1 MSDPRYNRYA
11 PGNQRSTQGPYGLP
25 SLHAER
31 DLGTTSHLGL
41 GPGFSS
47 SGTSP
52 ATPANSG
59 RMIPPLMA
67 QTVNYRPEQSQARID
82 NNLERSVDMN
92 VSRARED
99 VMFPDRP
106 DHQSLGQRSHFTNT
120 NEYLSS
126 DPGTA
131 SYPMSSTSASLDHRN
146 SNDKSGS
153 SSLDWLSGY
162 KMAVPGQP
170 PVFYSSAASSGYT
183 SVENERERDM
193 QSIPGLGDYVYPVP
207 NQPPG
212 PSETHR
218 PKYSSDS
225 AANIL
230 LDFGLEKE
238 DLGYLVSYP
247 QDQMTPSNIPFIL
260 HQISIEKKKRSAVTK
275 GMDNLSSSGGAS
287 AVLQPPKVIDYGHT
301 SKYVGGV
308 ADRIGRTSN
317 SKLLDTYDNSSH
329 SQKPQVNNMMEV
341 KTSSMGSS
349 HQGTSVTSAIASYSS
364 LLSSVGTP
372 SDDRARQINAQ
383 PSQTSQTHR
392 SSFSLPKSDT
402 DIRLMSQPPLKQPDV
417 DHQSTSETKPS
428 SALFRGVHPERPGL
442 VVVGSSDTTGNK
454 NQGSAQSRESMVV
467 EQIKIW
473 QNQRRMQQNQ
483 QPQQDPPRQPQQN
496 SLRQPQQNQQR
507 QPQQNPPRQPQQNP
521 PRQPQ
526 QNPPRQ
532 PQQNPQRQPQQN
544 PPRQPQQNPPRQPE
558 QNPPRQP
565 QQNPPRQP
573 EQNPPRQPQHNQQN
587 RQPQHNQQNRQPQH
601 NQQNQQNRQ
610 PQQNQQRQPQQN
622 QQRQPQQNQ
631 QRQMQGVGPALQMG
645 KGMPPSVFPVAQQ
658 LPTSFVAGDTRGSGA
673 KRSSGFALHST
684 MIPPAEPVPNIVQSR
699 MPPSRQYPA
708 QRSPTPAMMF
718 DYTASTPRDF
728 PHTCSLCSKE
738 CSNLRDWIS
747 HQNTSLHLESCKVLR
762 AKYPDW
768 NGQIVAH
775 PSDAGKDVKP
785 SSSISSQAS
794 SEQHCKKTSPRRH
807 HSSESRREK
816 RSRSRSPHSFRYKR
830 SSRSRSRSKER
841 EKRKNERSSSPR
853 RNDKRR
859 SSPKGND
866 DRRSSPKRSD
876 DRRASPK
883 RSDNR
888 RASPKRSDDSRSSPK
903 RSDDRRSSPKR
914 SDDRRSSPK
923 RNDNRRSSPKR
934 SDEKGSAAKRSDEK
948 GSAAKRSDEKGSA
961 AKRSDEKGSAAKRS
975 DDRRSSTKTD
985 DKEKSSPKTDDEK
998 GSAAKSSDDKGSSA
1012 MKSDDRSSPKTDD
1025 KEKSSPKT
1033 DDKEKSSP
1041 KTDDK
1046 ERSSPKTDDKEKS
1059 SPKTGVEE
1067 KSSPKRSDKKRS
1079 SPRRTDERRSS
1090 PRRTDER
1097 RTSPRRTDERR
1108 SSPRR
1113 TDDRRSSPR
1122 RTDKRR
1128 SSPRGG
1134 HGKRSS
1140 SEHSPERKK
1149 ASSAERLVKEILQKS
1164 AAKSSSSEPDL
1175 EAVVKTLA
1183 PALLAELAKMKSSS
1197 SSSSSSTRGKRSQ
1210 SSSSAGRK
1218 GSSSAA
1224 SSSSSS
1230 AAAKKETTTTP
1241 PKANVQKNKMGKSP
1255 PPTMVKLKG
1264 VLISLSHSEVVSAVE
1279 QFGKTKSVV
1288 LFRARLEA
1296 VVCFEKEEDAKKL
1309 RNARKVI
1316 MKGIPV
1322 AVFVEE
1328 DTETKKTPQKKPVD
1342 STPQTTKSS
1351 TATSPKKAT
1360 PEKMSPDCPVKP
1372 LSSPSET
1379 QTTQAGKPTSEKTA
1393 AKSSNATDNA
1403 EVLTNQN
1410 ETGNATVAEPT
1421 EAGVK
1426 ETTSA
1431 IQETETPVENLIS
1444 AEGIKKER
1452 EEEQTSEPTNILSSS
1467 TSENPPDLK
1476 SEDSKGQQSVVVPGN
1491 TMKFETR
1498 DPTVSEL
1505 NCEVEP
1511 SKTDGQEKEAE
1522 DLEPMGVGETGAEV
1536 AEPMEA
1542 TSSAPDNAGENLMHT
1557 EAVPD
1562 DSREDQPL
1570 TSADETRPDLS
1581 ASEPSAVPPQN
1592 TEVPSDIKTP
1602 EASVKASAEDPE
1614 PESAAPGLEAKVEAS
1629 QPTED
1634 DNLAPSLTLG
1644 LKSLN
1649 EHLEDSGETT
1659 KSVDLS
1665 TQPPPLEL
1673 GDDAEPAAPDE
1684 SSTCEKVTVDS
1695 CSTAARDNE
1704 PKEETGSKLGAED
1717 AFVST
1722 ISPTVNEDV
1731 DAPAEESLTTSN
1743 YNTAELLHFDQD
1755 TVVAIKAL
1763 VQQHKL
1769 AQAGRSEER
1778 EISIKTSSDS
1788 ADEKDEDTPQEKAQN
1803 DSPDEQMFN
1812 MEDFVTVDE
1821 VGDDVGKANPD
1832 PHRLSSSEPSG
1843 CDSRQT
1849 STKASSSKSTDV
1861 STKRISSSNMKSV
1874 SPKRLKESSEST
1886 KPSSFGHKEQRKT
1899 KPPVKAT
1906 TPSSHRTR
1914 SSSAAFTGEKMEPS
1928 VETPPESEGAVAKS
1942 DHTVPAEDTAVKTVE
1957 SETSEMQPPAKGQE
1971 SGLSQTR
1978 DLETD
1983 FKDKTVKDLEK
1994 GKDDSVE
2001 NTKEVDVGDNVQLVE
2016 SSDIQTHKQMD
2027 DGNRSQHSDT
2037 QLPDPKNLANFQVLD
2052 SIDDENN
2059 CPEESSEKELDTSSQ
2074 VVDHAIEDRVGN
2086 ENAPE
2091 TKIGEDSIRVMDTS
2105 LKPEENQMKPK
2116 QDEDEVESG
2125 VTSAESCKNIETPD
2139 GQIPKHDVKDVDSDV
2154 TEQET
2159 FEILDSIDTTED
2171 DGQTPCDATPKDNL
2185 RNMDEEEDLYQVV
2198 DSVGDLPTTT
2208 ETESE
2213 ADSKALK
2220 SKKVETVIKD
2230 DKSSKRNVTRTRAS
2244 KSEEDKSPK
2253 KQERTVKKYETRT
2266 NRDTTT
2272 EVSNKDQESGAV
2284 TDDMVYEILDSVEDE
2299 PVAFTPE
2306 RSVRRRSAR
2315 GKKEDLSE
2323 SSKKT
2328 KADEEPSYEILD
2340 SVEDENMAEETTVT
2354 TRSTRGRRERTTK
2367 KDALIDKTKKED
2379 LSSTRRRRTP
2389 ARETPKKEEEPLQE
2403 GTPTMKKCD
2412 KTVRESG
2419 EEEATY
2425 EILDSVEDEVVKEER
2440 PMTRGKGKRGRPK
2453 KEVKTTKKE
2462 TALSKKG
2469 SKDASEKEAAEE
2481 EVSYQVLDSVEDE
2494 KVDQP
2499 RSAKGTN
2506 MSKNIEKHKK
2516 ESLPEVPKNEEEEEE
2531 EEPLYQIVDSVED
2544 DQTLEES
2551 VTEAKDEISPQV
2563 EEPAGGG
2570 ETKMC
2575 STVVVGASEDV
2586 VHALEKVSDASSAEE
2601 PLSLEKTEGSLKT
2614 GDERHKEGTST
2625 TKSQRETP
2633 EEEMNALVNLDE
2645 VSDEEE
2651 DYPDDTAE
2659 EDRRKNQAVKEKETT
2674 ASRTMDKKRGE
2685 VVEVDVKELLTLD
2698 EVGADE
2704 AGEEATAAQNE
2715 EWGGEVTTGELQE
2728 LVTLDEFVED
2738 EEDKVQEVSQKDR
2751 PPNKEGDSFN
2761 IETLVTLDVAGD
2773 DEDKP
2778 EKTSR
2783 SVKRKHDVDT
2793 VEESVDFVTL
2803 DEVGEAEEEEEEKES
2818 SRTRGRPKSKT
2829 RKTPVRKSAKNLK
2842 NDIAEDEREERERS
2856 TLARSESQREEV
2868 DAPPAGQH
2876 LQSESPSG
2884 AAGHVVSKR
2893 KSELVGPEA
2902 KRSRSQS
2909 PCVTAD
2915 FKLPPF
2921 TPNSPLGQEFVVPKS
2936 GFFCNLCRVF
2946 YLSEN
2951 TAKEL
2956 HCSGQKH
2963 YDNLQKHYQKLQH
2976 QHSRSSTP
2984 NSHGSFSD

>member
-1 MSDPRYNRYA
+1 M
-11 PGNQRSTQGPYGLP
+11 
-25 SLHAER
+25 
-31 DLGTTSHLGL
+31 
-41 GPGFSS
+41 
-47 SGTSP
+47 
-52 ATPANSG
+52 
-59 RMIPPLMA
+59 
-67 QTVNYRPEQSQARID
+67 
-82 NNLERSVDMN
+82 
-92 VSRARED
+92 
-99 VMFPDRP
+99 
-106 DHQSLGQRSHFTNT
+106 
-120 NEYLSS
+120 
-126 DPGTA
+126 
-131 SYPMSSTSASLDHRN
+131 
-146 SNDKSGS
+146 
-153 SSLDWLSGY
+153 
-162 KMAVPGQP
+162 
-170 PVFYSSAASSGYT
+170 
-183 SVENERERDM
+183 
-193 QSIPGLGDYVYPVP
+193 
-207 NQPPG
+207 
-212 PSETHR
+212 
-218 PKYSSDS
+218 
-225 AANIL
+225 
-230 LDFGLEKE
+230 
-238 DLGYLVSYP
+238 
-247 QDQMTPSNIPFIL
+247 
-260 HQISIEKKKRSAVTK
+260 
-275 GMDNLSSSGGAS
+275 
-287 AVLQPPKVIDYGHT
+287 
-301 SKYVGGV
+301 
-308 ADRIGRTSN
+308 
-317 SKLLDTYDNSSH
+317 
-329 SQKPQVNNMMEV
+329 
-341 KTSSMGSS
+341 
-349 HQGTSVTSAIASYSS
+349 
-364 LLSSVGTP
+364 
-372 SDDRARQINAQ
+372 
-383 PSQTSQTHR
+383 
-392 SSFSLPKSDT
+392 
-402 DIRLMSQPPLKQPDV
+402 
-417 DHQSTSETKPS
+417 
-428 SALFRGVHPERPGL
+428 
-442 VVVGSSDTTGNK
+442 
-454 NQGSAQSRESMVV
+454 
-467 EQIKIW
+467 
-473 QNQRRMQQNQ
+473 
-483 QPQQDPPRQPQQN
+483 
-496 SLRQPQQNQQR
+496 
-507 QPQQNPPRQPQQNP
+507 
-521 PRQPQ
+521 
-526 QNPPRQ
+526 
-532 PQQNPQRQPQQN
+532 
-544 PPRQPQQNPPRQPE
+544 
-558 QNPPRQP
+558 
-565 QQNPPRQP
+565 
-573 EQNPPRQPQHNQQN
+573 
-587 RQPQHNQQNRQPQH
+587 
-601 NQQNQQNRQ
+601 
-610 PQQNQQRQPQQN
+610 
-622 QQRQPQQNQ
+622 QQNQ
-631 QRQMQGVGPALQMG
+631 QRQMQGVGSALQMG

-658 LPTSFVAGDTRGSGA
+658 IPTSFGDTGGSGT

-738 CSNLRDWIS
+738 CSNVRDWIS

-775 PSDAGKDVKP
+775 PSNAGKDVKP
-785 SSSISSQAS
+785 SSSTSSQAS
-794 SEQHCKKTSPRRH
+794 SEQRCKKTSPRRH

-816 RSRSRSPHSFRYKR
+816 RSRSQSPHSSRYKR

-853 RNDKRR
+853 RNNKRR

-866 DRRSSPKRSD
+866 DRRSSSKRSD
-876 DRRASPK
+876 DRR
-883 RSDNR
+883 
-888 RASPKRSDDSRSSPK
+888 SSPK
-903 RSDDRRSSPKR
+903 KCDDRRSSPKR

-923 RNDNRRSSPKR
+923 RSNDRRASPKRNDDRRSSPKR

-948 GSAAKRSDEKGSA
+948 GSS
-961 AKRSDEKGSAAKRS
+961 AKRS
-975 DDRRSSTKTD
+975 DDRRSSPKTD

-998 GSAAKSSDDKGSSA
+998 GSAAKRSDEKGSFA
-1012 MKSDDRSSPKTDD
+1012 KKSDNRRSSPKTDN

-1033 DDKEKSSP
+1033 NEKEKSSP
-1041 KTDDK
+1041 KTN
-1046 ERSSPKTDDKEKS
+1046 EKEKS
-1059 SPKTGVEE
+1059 SPKTNDEVKSSPKTGDEEKSSSKTDDEEKSSPKTRDEE

-1079 SPRRTDERRSS
+1079 SPRRTDERR
-1090 PRRTDER
+1090 
-1097 RTSPRRTDERR
+1097 TSPRRTDE
-1108 SSPRR
+1108 
-1113 TDDRRSSPR
+1113 RRSSPR

-1164 AAKSSSSEPDL
+1164 AAQSSSREPDL

-1230 AAAKKETTTTP
+1230 AAAKKESTTTP
-1241 PKANVQKNKMGKSP
+1241 PKANVQKSKMGKSP

-1264 VLISLSHSEVVSAVE
+1264 VLSSLSHSEVVSAVE

-1309 RNARKVI
+1309 RSARKVI

-1322 AVFVEE
+1322 AVFLEE

-1351 TATSPKKAT
+1351 TATAPKKAT
-1360 PEKMSPDCPVKP
+1360 PDKTSPDCPVKP

-1379 QTTQAGKPTSEKTA
+1379 QTTQAGEPTSDKTP
-1393 AKSSNATDNA
+1393 AKSSNAIDNA

-1431 IQETETPVENLIS
+1431 IQEIETPMENLIS
-1444 AEGIKKER
+1444 PEGIKKER
-1452 EEEQTSEPTNILSSS
+1452 EEEQTSEPTNILSTS
-1467 TSENPPDLK
+1467 TSENPPDLR
-1476 SEDSKGQQSVVVPGN
+1476 SEDSMGQQSVVLPGN

-1505 NCEVEP
+1505 NCAVEP
-1511 SKTDGQEKEAE
+1511 SKADGQEKEAE
-1522 DLEPMGVGETGAEV
+1522 DVEPMEVGETGAEV
-1536 AEPMEA
+1536 AQPMEA
-1542 TSSAPDNAGENLMHT
+1542 TSGAPDNSGENLMHT

-1562 DSREDQPL
+1562 DSRESQPL

-1581 ASEPSAVPPQN
+1581 ASETSAVPPQN

-1602 EASVKASAEDPE
+1602 ETPVKASAEDPE

-1629 QPTED
+1629 QPSSPTED
-1634 DNLAPSLTLG
+1634 GNSAPSLTLG

-1665 TQPPPLEL
+1665 TQPPPLKL

-1684 SSTCEKVTVDS
+1684 SSTCEKVTVDL
-1695 CSTAARDNE
+1695 CSTAAGDN
-1704 PKEETGSKLGAED
+1704 GSKLGAED
-1717 AFVST
+1717 ACVST

-1731 DAPAEESLTTSN
+1731 DSPAEESLTTSN
-1743 YNTAELLHFDQD
+1743 NTAELLHVDQD

-1769 AQAGRSEER
+1769 AQAGRTLSEER
-1778 EISIKTSSDS
+1778 EISIKTSTDS
-1788 ADEKDEDTPQEKAQN
+1788 ADEKDEDMPQEKAQN
-1803 DSPDEQMFN
+1803 DSPVEQLFN

-1832 PHRLSSSEPSG
+1832 PHRLSSSEQSG

-1849 STKASSSKSTDV
+1849 STKASSSSKSTDV
-1861 STKRISSSNMKSV
+1861 STKRISSSNSKSV

-1914 SSSAAFTGEKMEPS
+1914 SSSAASTREKMEPS
-1928 VETPPESEGAVAKS
+1928 VETPPESEGAVAKP
-1942 DHTVPAEDTAVKTVE
+1942 DHTVPAEDTSVKTVE
-1957 SETSEMQPPAKGQE
+1957 SETSEMQPPAQIM
-1971 SGLSQTR
+1971 

-2016 SSDIQTHKQMD
+2016 SSDIQTHEQMD
-2027 DGNRSQHSDT
+2027 DGNQSQCSDT
-2037 QLPDPKNLANFQVLD
+2037 QLPDPKNLVNQVLD

-2059 CPEESSEKELDTSSQ
+2059 CPVVSSEKELDTSSQ

-2091 TKIGEDSIRVMDTS
+2091 TKIGEVMDTS
-2105 LKPEENQMKPK
+2105 LKPEENQMKTK
-2116 QDEDEVESG
+2116 QDEDEVEG
-2125 VTSAESCKNIETPD
+2125 GMTSAESHKNIKKPN
-2139 GQIPKHDVKDVDSDV
+2139 GQIPKLDVKDVDSDV

-2159 FEILDSIDTTED
+2159 FEILDSIDTAED
-2171 DGQTPCDATPKDNL
+2171 DGQTPCDTTPKDDL

-2220 SKKVETVIKD
+2220 SKKVEVDIKD

-2244 KSEEDKSPK
+2244 KSEENKSQK
-2253 KQERTVKKYETRT
+2253 KQDRTVKKYETRT

-2284 TDDMVYEILDSVEDE
+2284 TDHMVYEILDSVEDE
-2299 PVAFTPE
+2299 PVVSTSE

-2315 GKKEDLSE
+2315 GKKEDFSE

-2340 SVEDENMAEETTVT
+2340 SVEDENMAEETNVT

-2379 LSSTRRRRTP
+2379 LSTRRRRTP
-2389 ARETPKKEEEPLQE
+2389 ARETPKKEEEPLKE

-2412 KTVRESG
+2412 ITVRESG

-2425 EILDSVEDEVVKEER
+2425 EILDSVEDEVVKDEC

-2494 KVDQP
+2494 TVDQP

-2516 ESLPEVPKNEEEEEE
+2516 EILQEVPKNEEE

-2544 DQTLEES
+2544 DQVLEES

-2563 EEPAGGG
+2563 EEPAGGA
-2570 ETKMC
+2570 ETIMC
-2575 STVVVGASEDV
+2575 STVVVGASEGV

-2601 PLSLEKTEGSLKT
+2601 PLSLEKTEGSLKAV
-2614 GDERHKEGTST
+2614 DDHKEVTST

-2659 EDRRKNQAVKEKETT
+2659 EDLRKNQAVKEKQTT

-2685 VVEVDVKELLTLD
+2685 EVEVDVKELLTLD

-2704 AGEEATAAQNE
+2704 AGEEATAAQNQ

-2751 PPNKEGDSFN
+2751 PPNKESDSFN

-2773 DEDKP
+2773 NEDKP
-2778 EKTSR
+2778 ERTSR
-2783 SVKRKHDVDT
+2783 SVKRKHEVDT
-2793 VEESVDFVTL
+2793 VEETVEFVTV
-2803 DEVGEAEEEEEEKES
+2803 DEVGEAEEEEEKES
-2818 SRTRGRPKSKT
+2818 PRTRGRPKRET
-2829 RKTPVRKSAKNLK
+2829 RKIPVRKSAKNLK
-2842 NDIAEDEREERERS
+2842 NNSAEDERQEREPS
-2856 TLARSESQREEV
+2856 TLARSESQHEEV
-2868 DAPPAGQH
+2868 DAPPAGQQ
-2876 LQSESPSG
+2876 LQSESPSS

-2893 KSELVGPEA
+2893 KSELVRPEA

-2909 PCVTAD
+2909 PCVAAD

-2976 QHSRSSTP
+2976 QQSRSSTP